1 MSSVPARNSTFS
13 EDGERART
21 TVVSEVIYES
31 LAREVGVQ
39 ADMQIAS
46 INGMTTAGNDFIDV
60 LRTIERAQAEQVP
73 LIITFAGRSDDEAVR
88 REIQDLD

>member
-1 MSSVPARNSTFS
+1 M
-13 EDGERART
+13 
-21 TVVSEVIYES
+21 VSEVIYES

-88 REIQDLD
+88 GEIQGLD